1 MWWSQP
7 GSNRRPPACK
17 AGALPTELWPHWC
30 SRTGLNRPPLD
41 YQSSALPS
49 ELREH
54 MAPREGLEPS
64 RCPGSVIRRSIHLSY
79 RGVLN
84 GNPIVTGS
92 RPESPVSFG
101 LATTPF
107 FEAFVFWRSEE
118 DSNPQGL
125 FSPTRTPAGPRT
137 IGASLHVAQD
147 RGFEPLEPLRA
158 QRFSKPPQ
166 SASSANPAYGAPE
179 RT

>member
-1 MWWSQP
+1 MWCSWTDL
-7 GSNRRPPACK
+7 NRR
-17 AGALPTELWPHWC
+17 
-30 SRTGLNRPPLD
+30 PLD
-41 YQSSALPS
+41 YQSSAQPA

-54 MAPREGLEPS
+54 MAPREGFEPS
-64 RCPGSVIRRSIHLSY
+64 RCPGSVIRRSLHLSY

-118 DSNPQGL
+118 DSNPQGPCG
-125 FSPTRTPAGPRT
+125 PTRTPTGPRT

-166 SASSANPAYGAPE
+166 SASSANPAYWRGE
-179 RT
+179 RGSNPQTP

>member
-1 MWWSQP
+1 M
-7 GSNRRPPACK
+7 RPLSCLYSTLQYVVEPAGIEPAASCRL
-17 AGALPTELWPHWC
+17 AGALPSELWPHWC

-79 RGVLN
+79 RGISN

-118 DSNPQGL
+118 DSNPQGPC
-125 FSPTRTPAGPRT
+125 SPTRTPTGPRT
-137 IGASLHVAQD
+137 HWRTAACGA
-147 RGFEPLEPLRA
+147 G
-158 QRFSKPPQ
+158 
-166 SASSANPAYGAPE
+166 
-179 RT
+179 